1 MDKTSWQEMAIRNRF
16 LDAAEV
22 LLADRSLAKLSISD
36 LCAQAQV
43 SRQTF
48 YRYFEDKYDL
58 AQWHFTHIVAKPLIE
73 IGRTLNWYDAT
84 LAAVNEIVA
93 RKVLYVAAYQQSRG
107 YQSIS
112 AFGHRSIRDILT
124 ETIVEYRGIEL
135 TDDLEFQIRY
145 HAEATLNVFTN
156 WGRKGM
162 QTPPEDFTRRL
173 CQCIPYDLFNLL
185 NEPITQA
192 SDPSRGQSSQAS

>member
-1 MDKTSWQEMAIRNRF
+1 MDKISWQEMAIRNRF
-16 LDAAEV
+16 LDAAEE
-22 LLADRSLAKLSISD
+22 LLADRPLSKLSVTGI
-36 LCAQAQV
+36 CAQAKV

-48 YRYFEDKYDL
+48 YRYYKDKYDL
-58 AQWHFTHIVAKPLIE
+58 AQWHFTHIVAKPLVE
-73 IGRTLNWYDAT
+73 IGRTMNWHDAT

-93 RKVLYVAAYQQSRG
+93 RKTLYVAAYQQSRG

-124 ETIVEYRGIEL
+124 ETIVDYKGIEM
-135 TDDLEFQIRY
+135 TDELAFQVRY

-162 QTPPEDFTRRL
+162 QIPPETFVRYL
-173 CQCIPYDLFNLL
+173 CECIPHGLFKLL
-185 NEPITQA
+185 NEP
-192 SDPSRGQSSQAS
+192 SG